1 MRPVHLLIAGFTLCV
16 ATATPAAAQSLAEP
30 KTITVTPF
38 VSTSF
43 GTSQNLG
50 SSLGIGAAVGYDW
63 TSTLGVEAEFGR
75 VFDVAGD
82 DDNLDYKLTTMNANV
97 VYHFDMK
104 RLTPYAT
111 LGLGWQRSNPDS
123 ADPETLALYPGSSTE
138 VAWNFGGGV
147 KVPVYAGRILARA
160 DLRRF
165 QVNDLGPDHWRLYG
179 GLTVWIKR

>member
-1 MRPVHLLIAGFTLCV
+1 MRSVHRLLASSFLF
-16 ATATPAAAQSLAEP
+16 AALAAPAAAQSVAEP

-43 GTSQNLG
+43 GTSQGLG
-50 SSLGIGAAVGYDW
+50 SSLGIGVGVGYDW
-63 TSTLGVEAEFGR
+63 TANLGFEGEFGH

-82 DDNLDYKLTTMNANV
+82 DENLDYKLTNVNANV

-104 RLTPYAT
+104 RVTPYAT
-111 LGLGWQRSNPDS
+111 VGLGFQRSNPD
-123 ADPETLALYPGSSTE
+123 ADDESLALYPDKSTE

-147 KVPVYAGRILARA
+147 KVPLYDGRVLARG